1 MSRALIRWI
10 SGPVLH
16 ARAEGPFALREAVR
30 VGPQGLLGE
39 VVRLDGDTIVVQV
52 YEDTT
57 GLRPGVEV
65 TGDGQ
70 PLTIPLGPGLLGN
83 IFDGLLRPL
92 SGLDTAHVAPGLRR
106 ASAAHFEFEPLVGV
120 VKRRIEAQGFDVE
133 LVASEGSAQNL
144 ARLQAEEPR
153 VDVAIVQGGV
163 ADVAAESLSI

>member
-1 MSRALIRWI
+1 MSRAVIRWI

-30 VGPQGLLGE
+30 VGPQALLGE

-57 GLRPGVEV
+57 GLRPGIAV

-70 PLTIPLGPGLLGN
+70 ALSIHLGPGLLGH

-92 SGLDTAHVAPGLRR
+92 S
-106 ASAAHFEFEPLVGV
+106 
-120 VKRRIEAQGFDVE
+120 
-133 LVASEGSAQNL
+133 
-144 ARLQAEEPR
+144 
-153 VDVAIVQGGV
+153 
-163 ADVAAESLSI
+163 